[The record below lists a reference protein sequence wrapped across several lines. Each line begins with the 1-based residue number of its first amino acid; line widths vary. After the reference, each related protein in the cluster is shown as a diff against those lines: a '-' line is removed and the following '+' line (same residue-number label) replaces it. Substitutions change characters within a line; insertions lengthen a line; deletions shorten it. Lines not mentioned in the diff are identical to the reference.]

1 MTSSWSPRSE
11 SCNPVIPDDKPDLA
25 VAALLAVTTASRRVS
40 RSARNLTV
48 GSSFLVVQKFET
60 VVRAVDCGEAQ
71 ILPDHTIFALGR
83 VIHVDPQASVASN
96 IAWG

>member
-1 MTSSWSPRSE
+1 
-11 SCNPVIPDDKPDLA
+11 VVPDDKPDLA

-48 GSSFLVVQKFET
+48 SGSFLVVQNFET

-71 ILPDHTIFALGR
+71 ILPDHTIFSFAR
-83 VIHVDPQASVASN
+83 VIHVHPQDPGGGE